1 MRIQNEKQLLPLARQ
16 PWLILDQELG
26 SLLMPQF
33 EDFLHSE
40 KTEDTYK
47 GWALDIHFIRQNC
60 VDYQHYIARSDYSR
74 LKELSEDWKY
84 TPSIEKDD
92 NILIY
97 SGEDLNV
104 LIVFHLHSF
113 LWNYPTPEELDD
125 DDE

>member
-1 MRIQNEKQLLPLARQ
+1 M
-16 PWLILDQELG
+16 G
-26 SLLMPQF
+26 SRHF
-33 EDFLHSE
+33 
-40 KTEDTYK
+40 
-47 GWALDIHFIRQNC
+47 FIRQNC

-84 TPSIEKDD
+84 TPSLEKDD

-125 DDE
+125 GNE

>member
-1 MRIQNEKQLLPLARQ
+1 MRIQNERQLLPLARQ
-16 PWLILDQELG
+16 PWLILDKELG

>member
-1 MRIQNEKQLLPLARQ
+1 M
-16 PWLILDQELG
+16 ILDKEMGGQ
-26 SLLMPQF
+26 LMPLF

-47 GWALDIHFIRQNC
+47 GYALDIHFIRQNC

-74 LKELSEDWKY
+74 LKNLGEGWAY
-84 TPSIEKDD
+84 TPSLEKDD

-104 LIVFHLHSF
+104 LIVFHLYSF
-113 LWNYPTPEELDD
+113 LWNYPTPEEMGY